1 MINLVITLL
10 VFTFA
15 LYVIWKYFNPLEHT
29 SQLNKSSIP
38 KPKPSPKP
46 PQATQS
52 SSTPDFTKNLTSR
65 VFMTSKGYP
74 RIVPI

>member
-10 VFTFA
+10 VLTFA
-15 LYVIWKYFNPLEHT
+15 LYVIWKYFNPFEHT
-29 SQLNKSSIP
+29 SQLNKSIP
-38 KPKPSPKP
+38 TPKPSAPP
-46 PQATQS
+46 PQANKNS
-52 SSTPDFTKNLTSR
+52 SSPDFTKNLTSR